1 MIRAFRYHV
10 APCRPSFFAAYFF
23 SAMRIDPMN
32 TEHFPTRPPLPLHAQ
47 IREEVRTRIRTGT
60 YRQHQRIPSEKEF
73 MEAFGVSRITVR
85 QALGDLEKE
94 GLVFKIAGKG
104 CYVSKPKPT
113 QELARLQG
121 FGEAMSS
128 QGFDTFNQVI
138 GLRTLRAPEPVA
150 RSLGLGAQ
158 AQVTEIRRVRHLDR
172 VPVSL
177 DITYVAHTLGAR
189 LAREDLATRD
199 IFLILENDYGI
210 ALGHADLSIDA
221 VIADAETAAC
231 LHVAAGAPLLYLERL
246 THERDGA
253 PVELDYVYYRGDNF
267 RYRLRVERG

>member
-1 MIRAFRYHV
+1 
-10 APCRPSFFAAYFF
+10 
-23 SAMRIDPMN
+23 MN
-32 TEHFPTRPPLPLHAQ
+32 TDLPPPRPPLPLHAQ
-47 IREEVRTRIRTGT
+47 IREEVRARIRAGT
-60 YRQHQRIPSEKEF
+60 YRQHERIPSEKEF

-128 QGFDTFNQVI
+128 QGFDTFNEVV

-150 RSLGLGAQ
+150 RSLGLAAH

-177 DITYVAHTLGAR
+177 DITYVAQPLGER

-199 IFLILENDYGI
+199 IFLILENDYGV

-221 VIADAETAAC
+221 VIADAQTAAC
-231 LHVAAGAPLLYLERL
+231 LRVAAGAPLLYLERL
-246 THERDGA
+246 THDRDGA

-267 RYRLRVERG
+267 RYRLRVERA